1 MRSSLIAASF
11 ATVAMLSVATPALAQ
26 APAPAPATRPA
37 PPPPTVAVEIKPGA
51 VYTFSPG
58 HLTVVGAGAVAG
70 YVVGNML
77 FMGQVIPVLTGVAG
91 GFAANYWYFNR

>member
-11 ATVAMLSVATPALAQ
+11 ATVAMLSVVTPALAQ
-26 APAPAPATRPA
+26 APAPATRPA

-77 FMGQVIPVLTGVAG
+77 FMGHVMPVLTGVAG
-91 GFAANYWYFNR
+91 GLAANYWYFNR

>member
-1 MRSSLIAASF
+1 MRSSFIAASF
-11 ATVAMLSVATPALAQ
+11 AAVAMVSVAAPALAQ
-26 APAPAPATRPA
+26 QPPRLA

-77 FMGQVIPVLTGVAG
+77 FMGHLMPVLSGVAG

>member
-11 ATVAMLSVATPALAQ
+11 ATVAMVSLAAPALAQ
-26 APAPAPATRPA
+26 APRPV

-51 VYTFSPG
+51 TYTFSPG

-77 FMGQVIPVLTGVAG
+77 FMGNLMPVLGGVAG

>member
-11 ATVAMLSVATPALAQ
+11 ATVAMVSVAAPALAQ
-26 APAPAPATRPA
+26 APA

-70 YVVGNML
+70 YVIGNML
-77 FMGQVIPVLTGVAG
+77 FAGNLIPVLGGVAG